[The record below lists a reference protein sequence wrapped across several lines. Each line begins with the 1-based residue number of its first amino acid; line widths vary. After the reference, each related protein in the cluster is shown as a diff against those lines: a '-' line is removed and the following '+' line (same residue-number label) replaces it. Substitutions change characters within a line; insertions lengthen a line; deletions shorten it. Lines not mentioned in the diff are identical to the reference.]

1 MLTKNIFYVNE
12 KLFLKKKFYFIK
24 IIFKNYFF
32 INTKNIF
39 VKLFLKKV
47 VDDKNFIVAM
57 KKFIDMYVY
66 VIQFFTQMKVLSWQR
81 Q

>member
-1 MLTKNIFYVNE
+1 MKNF
-12 KLFLKKKFYFIK
+12 FWKKKFYFIK

-32 INTKNIF
+32 INTKIF
-39 VKLFLKKV
+39 LWNFFIKKV
-47 VDDKNFIVAM
+47 IGDKNFIVAM

-81 Q
+81 QW